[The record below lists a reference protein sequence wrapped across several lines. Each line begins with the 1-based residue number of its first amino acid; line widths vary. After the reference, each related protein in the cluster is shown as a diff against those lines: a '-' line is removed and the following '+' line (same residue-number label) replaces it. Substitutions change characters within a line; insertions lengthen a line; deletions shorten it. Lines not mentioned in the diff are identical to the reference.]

1 MKEQGP
7 LVAVVDDEA
16 SICRA
21 LVRLLRSAHYRAEGF
36 SSAPEFL
43 ASLKKRMPDC
53 IVLDLQMPGMTG
65 IELQQEL
72 HRLEMP
78 PPVIVVTAHDERDT
92 RDRCLALG
100 AAYYLLKPLES
111 RTLIDSIGAIVG
123 HRRPG

>member
-1 MKEQGP
+1 MKGEGP

-16 SICRA
+16 PICRA

-36 SSAPEFL
+36 GSASAFL
-43 ASLKKRMPDC
+43 ASLKERKPDC
-53 IVLDLQMPGMTG
+53 VVLDLQMPGMTG

-78 PPVIVVTAHDERDT
+78 LPVIVITAHDEPDT

-111 RTLIDSIGAIVG
+111 GTLIDRIGTIVG
-123 HRRPG
+123 RRRRG